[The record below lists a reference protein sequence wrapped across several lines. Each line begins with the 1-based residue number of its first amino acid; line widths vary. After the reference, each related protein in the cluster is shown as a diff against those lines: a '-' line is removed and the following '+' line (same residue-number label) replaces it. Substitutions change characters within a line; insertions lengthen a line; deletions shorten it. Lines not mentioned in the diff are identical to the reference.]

1 MTEKTRSSE
10 RIKKLREHI
19 ESVSINHEQKIMEE
33 KTLKNAH
40 TYCILNNLSAQQFGP
55 LLEKF
60 IIKKFKYDKNKSQ
73 ECNGDC
79 KKNNVNYELKVSMG
93 GAKHSK
99 FNYVQIRPSHICDMY
114 ILTAYH
120 LSLENIELE
129 GNLYVFKVPK
139 NDMLNI
145 LVSHGSYAHRTK
157 KENGAITLESLQDP
171 TSMKEYAIR
180 PVFNDACWKELMK
193 YVIEEE
199 DI

>member
-1 MTEKTRSSE
+1 MVVITRSSE

-19 ESVSINHEQKIMEE
+19 ESVSINHEQEIMKE

-40 TYCILNNLSAQQFGP
+40 TYCVLNNVSAQQFGP

-60 IIKKFKYDKNKSQ
+60 IIQKFKYNKNKSE

-79 KKNNVNYELKVSMG
+79 NKNNVNYEVKVSMG

-99 FNYVQIRPSHICDMY
+99 FNYVQIRPSHTCDMY

-120 LSLENIELE
+120 LSLENIESE
-129 GNLYVFKVPK
+129 GHLYVFKVPK

-145 LVSHGSYAHRTK
+145 LVLYGGYAHRTK
-157 KENGAITLESLQDP
+157 KENGAITMETLQDP

-180 PVFNDACWKELMK
+180 PVINDACWKELMK
-193 YVIEEE
+193 FVIEEE